1 MCVVCGSTKSTNF
14 GSRNLGEGSSEEDE
28 IFQVTTRG
36 VDVHHD
42 PDWWPLVQGGP
53 PGYKFLLFV
62 YPGFGFV
69 FSQQYFVSIGT
80 LNLNFINQSG

>member
-42 PDWWPLVQGGP
+42 PDW
-53 PGYKFLLFV
+53 
-62 YPGFGFV
+62 
-69 FSQQYFVSIGT
+69 
-80 LNLNFINQSG
+80 